1 MAPAAWSIPVISLAC
16 GWQPG
21 SVRFDDMHPTSP
33 PEFPLNIPE
42 IFIVSP
48 SIREAIL
55 IHLLDSTPNEGVGL
69 VSSTSSEDGSVI
81 EALQFY
87 PGGNVAASPTR
98 FAMDPRDVLGAVRDI
113 RKSGHDLGAIV
124 HSHLF
129 GPPTPSEI
137 DLAEAHYPDALM
149 VIVSFAR
156 QPAEMRAWHVAR
168 TDEQTIVTNVRI
180 ESEYRGA
187 LVRSSDQR

>member
-1 MAPAAWSIPVISLAC
+1 MTISNIFVV
-16 GWQPG
+16 P
-21 SVRFDDMHPTSP
+21 PT
-33 PEFPLNIPE
+33 
-42 IFIVSP
+42 V
-48 SIREAIL
+48 REAIL
-55 IHLLDSTPNEGVGL
+55 VHLLDSAPNEGVGL
-69 VSSTSSEDGSVI
+69 VSALSNEDGSVL

-98 FAMDPRDVLGAVRDI
+98 FAMDPRDVLTAVRDI
-113 RKSGHDLGAIV
+113 RQSGRKLGAIV

-137 DLAEAHYPDALM
+137 DLAEAYYPDALM

-168 TDEQTIVTNVRI
+168 TDDQTIVTNVRI
-180 ESEYRGA
+180 ESEHRRA
-187 LVRSSDQR
+187 QVRSSDL